1 MRLYEYLKESV
12 FVNEAF
18 ASNTLKDILTNPEN
32 KSFWSSGYHKNY
44 LKWSDITDDDIE
56 VMEPADAAK
65 LVYKKSGDPLFIFWV
80 NRNGKILCVTNE
92 LFVLYDCVSNIKS
105 ARAASKWSNVAYVIK
120 DFRKFEASELRSQRR
135 KAREGALALKSDLEV
150 ARENRERYEELKAKA
165 EVEKLGDDVSKIVL
179 VTVSD
184 VINDYNELID
194 AITHS
199 EDFAANYWSYSYKLS
214 NLNKEFSSI
223 MNTVHSI
230 LYDDNNF
237 KAGIKSYGANM
248 VNIKSKLEQ
257 LKESINK
264 FKVKYDLD

>member
-18 ASNTLKDILTNPEN
+18 ASNKLRVILTNPEN
-32 KSFWSSGYHKNY
+32 KYFWNSGYHKNY
-44 LKWSDITDDDIE
+44 LKWSDITDDDIDE
-56 VMEPADAAK
+56 MEPADAVK
-65 LVYKKSGDPLFIFWV
+65 LVYKKSGDPIFVLWV
-80 NRNGKILCVTNE
+80 NKNGKLLCVTNE
-92 LFVLYDCVSNIKS
+92 LLVLYGTLNNIKS
-105 ARAASKWSNVAYVIK
+105 ARTASKWANMAYVIK
-120 DFRKFEASELRSQRR
+120 DFRRFETSELRSQRR

-150 ARENRERYEELKAKA
+150 ARENRQRYEELKAKA

-179 VTVSD
+179 STIND
-184 VINDYNELID
+184 VIEDYNELID